1 MRSRFAVKEALP
13 RQREQSSKFG
23 KFLEPSVLG
32 YWGGIIAR
40 VVIIIVVM
48 TVSPFLG
55 TGSSSATSSW
65 RACAGPRTE
74 HTRRA
79 RCWVT
84 QAQLSASK
92 GPQERLRL
100 IAWGPDIFKDPIR
113 TVAQTGPPMK
123 PDRIWVNLSGAAMRR
138 LWASPKGQPCSEL
151 GFLA

>member
-13 RQREQSSKFG
+13 RQREQSSEFG

-32 YWGGIIAR
+32 SWGGGIIAR

-74 HTRRA
+74 HMRRA

-84 QAQLSASK
+84 QAKAASALSVQRPTGTVTAYSL
-92 GPQERLRL
+92 GPRHFQ
-100 IAWGPDIFKDPIR
+100 GPYKDSSTDR
-113 TVAQTGPPMK
+113 TSNET
-123 PDRIWVNLSGAAMRR
+123 
-138 LWASPKGQPCSEL
+138 
-151 GFLA
+151 